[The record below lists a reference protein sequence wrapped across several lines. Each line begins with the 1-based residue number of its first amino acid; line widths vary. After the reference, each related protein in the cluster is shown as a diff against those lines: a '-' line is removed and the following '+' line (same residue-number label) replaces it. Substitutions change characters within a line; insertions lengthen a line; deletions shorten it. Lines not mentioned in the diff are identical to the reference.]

1 MGIIWRRLL
10 FPFCSSRTIPL
21 QPQEVSVAKGS
32 KHTFKVQ
39 TFREKGKGLEA
50 DPPQTANDE
59 AHALRKIER
68 MAQGKAGA
76 VAIRQDGN
84 PGLAEFEEPVLLK
97 VIGRV
102 PEAFL
107 DLLPY

>member
-1 MGIIWRRLL
+1 MQAQL
-10 FPFCSSRTIPL
+10 
-21 QPQEVSVAKGS
+21 QEVHVAKGL

-39 TFREKGKGLEA
+39 TFREKGRGLEA
-50 DPPQTANDE
+50 DPPQSATDE

-76 VAIRQDGN
+76 VAIRQNGN
-84 PGLAEFEEPVLLK
+84 PAVAEFEEPVLLK

-107 DLLPY
+107 ELLPY